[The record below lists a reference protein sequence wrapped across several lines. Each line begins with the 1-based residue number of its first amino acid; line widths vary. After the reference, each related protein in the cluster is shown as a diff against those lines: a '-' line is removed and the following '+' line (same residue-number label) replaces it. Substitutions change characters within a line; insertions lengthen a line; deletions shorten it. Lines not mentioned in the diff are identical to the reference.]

1 MTKYR
6 MLSSMRRDRRYIAGL
21 AIVICFIAWGCAGKT
36 IFTNTVGTPLSQA
49 RDRLKA
55 LDEAFVLYVSD
66 NDDGTPLAA
75 NWMDSL
81 AAYTDATNFLAPGV
95 GDAANGIYGFAYNEV
110 VAQRRMHEFPDR
122 SIVPLFFD
130 STNTVK
136 NATSNLGTLPV
147 PGRYDGENA
156 VSFLD
161 GFVEGYDILE
171 ESMRRLKQLG
181 MAALIYGAD
190 HDDRYPGAGWIDDI
204 RPFTSQS
211 RLFRAPLFDSE
222 PTKYGFALNSAIAG
236 VRGQEVQDVEGT
248 LLIFDSTNLEKSA
261 VEPTS
266 TLPKPGRYGGYNT
279 GCYADSHARF
289 FF

>member
-6 MLSSMRRDRRYIAGL
+6 MLSSMRRDRLHVVVAATIVGL
-21 AIVICFIAWGCAGKT
+21 VVWGCAGKT

-75 NWMDSL
+75 NWMDAL
-81 AAYTDATNFLAPGV
+81 ASYTEATNFLAPGV
-95 GDAANGIYGFAYNEV
+95 GDAANGIYGFAFNEA
-110 VAQRRMHEFPDR
+110 VAGRRINEFPDR

-130 STNTVK
+130 STNTAK
-136 NATSNLGTLPV
+136 NATSNLGTQPV
-147 PGRYDGENA
+147 PGRYDGKNA
-156 VSFLD
+156 VSYLD
-161 GFVEGYDILE
+161 GFVDGYDILE

-181 MAALIYGAD
+181 TAALIYGGD
-190 HDDRYPGAGWIDDI
+190 HDDRYPGSGWIDDI

-236 VRGQEVQDVEGT
+236 VRGQEVQDVQGT